1 MNGISPYHLLIG
13 ISIITIFSYLFN
25 LVSKKTN
32 IPSVLLLIVLGIIIN
47 LIDESLHFL
56 EKDLMPLLEI
66 LGIVGLIMIVLEA
79 ALDLKLEKEKWP
91 ILWRSFLVA
100 FLGLVASSFA
110 IGGVLDIFL
119 DGGFERSLIYAIPLS
134 ILSSA
139 IVLPS
144 VHGLEEDKKEFMI
157 YESTFSD
164 ILGITFFY
172 LMIQQFEPEST
183 ASFWG
188 SLGSSVGL
196 TVGVSLL
203 ASYILILVFQKIK
216 SNVKLFLLI
225 SVLILLYAIG
235 KLNHLSS
242 LLIILVFGLVL
253 NNPKVFFRG
262 PLKKLIDEDALGK
275 ILNDFRLITIES
287 AFIVRTFFFVIFGTT
302 ILLSQLVSI
311 TVFFQSIAILGL
323 TFGLRWLFLRVTA
336 GKELF
341 PQVLI
346 APRGLITV
354 LLFFAIPQE
363 FNIPGF
369 ENGILL
375 YVILATS
382 LLMTWSLI
390 KNSQENEGEFIR
402 DDFFDPNPTFED
414 DVIKDIVT
422 NELGIETENL
432 KKPEPEE

>member
-13 ISIITIFSYLFN
+13 ISVIIILSYLFN
-25 LVSKKTN
+25 LISKKTS
-32 IPSVLLLIVLGIIIN
+32 IPSVLLLIVLGIVIN
-47 LIDESLHFL
+47 QVDQSIHFIK
-56 EKDLMPLLEI
+56 KDLMPLLEI

-79 ALDLKLEKEKWP
+79 ALDLKLEREKWP
-91 ILWRSFLVA
+91 ILWRSFVVA
-100 FLGLVASSFA
+100 FLGLIATSFA
-110 IGGVLDIFL
+110 IGGVLDLFL
-119 DGGFERSLIYAIPLS
+119 DCGFQKALLYAIPLS

-144 VHGLEEDKKEFMI
+144 VHGLGEDKKEFMI

-183 ASFWG
+183 ASFWV

-196 TVGVSLL
+196 TIGVSLI
-203 ASYILILVFQKIK
+203 ASYALILVFQKLT

-235 KLNHLSS
+235 KINHLSS

-262 PLKKLIDEDALGK
+262 PLKDLVDHTAVGK
-275 ILNDFRLITIES
+275 ILTDFRLITIET
-287 AFIVRTFFFVIFGTT
+287 AFVIRTFFFVIFGST
-302 ILLSQLVSI
+302 IILSQLVSI
-311 TVFFQSIAILGL
+311 TVFFQSAAILIL
-323 TFGLRWLFLRVTA
+323 TFGLRWVFIRFIV
-336 GKELF
+336 GKDIY
-341 PQVLI
+341 PQVFI

-354 LLFFAIPQE
+354 LLFFAIPKK
-363 FNIPGF
+363 FNVPEF

-382 LLMTWSLI
+382 VIMTWSLI
-390 KNSQENEGEFIR
+390 KDKKEPNDIV
-402 DDFFDPNPTFED
+402 DDFFEPNPELED
-414 DVIKDIVT
+414 DTMSQLVSG
-422 NELGIETENL
+422 ELGIDSENST
-432 KKPEPEE
+432 KE

>member
-323 TFGLRWLFLRVTA
+323 TFGLRWLFLR
-336 GKELF
+336 
-341 PQVLI
+341 
-346 APRGLITV
+346 
-354 LLFFAIPQE
+354 
-363 FNIPGF
+363 
-369 ENGILL
+369 
-375 YVILATS
+375 
-382 LLMTWSLI
+382 
-390 KNSQENEGEFIR
+390 
-402 DDFFDPNPTFED
+402 
-414 DVIKDIVT
+414 
-422 NELGIETENL
+422 
-432 KKPEPEE
+432 

>member
-13 ISIITIFSYLFN
+13 ISVIIILSYLFN
-25 LVSKKTN
+25 LISKKTS
-32 IPSVLLLIVLGIIIN
+32 IPSVLLLIVLGIVIN
-47 LIDESLHFL
+47 QIDQSFHFIK
-56 EKDLMPLLEI
+56 KDLMPLLEI

-79 ALDLKLEKEKWP
+79 ALDLKLEREKWP
-91 ILWRSFLVA
+91 ILWRSFVVA
-100 FLGLVASSFA
+100 FLGLVATSFA
-110 IGGVLDIFL
+110 IGGVLDLFL
-119 DGGFERSLIYAIPLS
+119 DCGFQRSLLYAIPLS

-144 VHGLEEDKKEFMI
+144 VHGLGEDKREFMI

-183 ASFWG
+183 ASFWV

-196 TVGVSLL
+196 TVAISLI
-203 ASYILILVFQKIK
+203 ASYVLILVFQKLT

-235 KLNHLSS
+235 KINHLSS

-253 NNPKVFFRG
+253 NNPSVFFRG
-262 PLKKLIDEDALGK
+262 PLKKIIDHVAVGK
-275 ILNDFRLITIES
+275 ILNDFRLITIET
-287 AFIVRTFFFVIFGTT
+287 AFVVRTFFFVIFGST
-302 ILLSQLVSI
+302 IILSQLVSL
-311 TVFFQSIAILGL
+311 TVFFQSAAILVL
-323 TFGLRWLFLRVTA
+323 TFGLRWIFIRVTV
-336 GKELF
+336 GKDMY
-341 PQVLI
+341 PQVFI

-354 LLFFAIPQE
+354 LLFFAIPKK
-363 FNIPGF
+363 FNVPEF

-382 LLMTWSLI
+382 VIMTWSLI
-390 KNSQENEGEFIR
+390 KDKKNTPNSE
-402 DDFFDPNPTFED
+402 DDLFEPSPNFED
-414 DVIKDIVT
+414 NIISQLVAD
-422 NELGIETENL
+422 ELGVESENSG
-432 KKPEPEE
+432 KE

>member
-13 ISIITIFSYLFN
+13 ISVIIILSYLFN
-25 LVSKKTN
+25 LISKKTS
-32 IPSVLLLIVLGIIIN
+32 IPSVLLLIVLGIAIN
-47 LIDESLHFL
+47 QVDQSIHFIK
-56 EKDLMPLLEI
+56 KDLMPLLEI

-79 ALDLKLEKEKWP
+79 ALDLKLEREKWP
-91 ILWRSFLVA
+91 ILWRSFTVA
-100 FLGLVASSFA
+100 FLGLLATSFA
-110 IGGVLDIFL
+110 IGGVLDLFL
-119 DGGFERSLIYAIPLS
+119 DCGFQKALLYAIPLS

-144 VHGLEEDKKEFMI
+144 VHGLGEDKKEFMI

-183 ASFWG
+183 ASFWV

-196 TVGVSLL
+196 TIGVSLI
-203 ASYILILVFQKIK
+203 ASYALILVFQKLT

-235 KLNHLSS
+235 KINHLSS

-262 PLKKLIDEDALGK
+262 PLKNLVDHTAVGK
-275 ILNDFRLITIES
+275 ILTDFRLITIET
-287 AFIVRTFFFVIFGTT
+287 AFVIRTFFFVIFGST
-302 ILLSQLVSI
+302 IILSQLVSF
-311 TVFFQSIAILGL
+311 TVFFQSAAILIL
-323 TFGLRWLFLRVTA
+323 TFGLRWVFIRFIV
-336 GKELF
+336 GKDIY
-341 PQVLI
+341 PQVFI

-354 LLFFAIPQE
+354 LLFFAIPKK
-363 FNIPGF
+363 FNVPEF

-382 LLMTWSLI
+382 VIMTWSLI
-390 KNSQENEGEFIR
+390 KDKKAPNDII
-402 DDFFDPNPTFED
+402 DDTFEPNPTFED
-414 DVIKDIVT
+414 NAISQLVSD
-422 NELGIETENL
+422 ELGIDTDNSNKE
-432 KKPEPEE
+432 

>member
-13 ISIITIFSYLFN
+13 ISIIIIFSYLFN

-47 LIDESLHFL
+47 QVDQSFNFIN
-56 EKDLMPLLEI
+56 KDLMPLLEI

-91 ILWRSFLVA
+91 ILWRSFVVA
-100 FLGLVASSFA
+100 LLGLVASSFA
-110 IGGVLDIFL
+110 IGAVLDLFL
-119 DGGFERSLIYAIPLS
+119 NSGFEKSLIYAIPLS

-144 VHGLEEDKKEFMI
+144 VHGLGEEKKEFMI

-183 ASFWG
+183 RSFWS

-196 TVGVSLL
+196 TVLVSLL

-262 PLKKLIDEDALGK
+262 PLKKWIDEEALGK
-275 ILNDFRLITIES
+275 ILTDFRLITIES

-311 TVFFQSIAILGL
+311 TVFFQSAAILAL
-323 TFGLRWLFLRVTA
+323 TFGLRWVFFRVTV
-336 GKELF
+336 GKDLF

-354 LLFFAIPQE
+354 LLFFAIPAQ
-363 FNIPGF
+363 FNIPDF

-382 LLMTWSLI
+382 ILMTWSLI
-390 KNSQENEGEFIR
+390 KNSQEEEEDDSLK
-402 DDFFDPNPTFED
+402 DDFFDPNPDFED
-414 DVIKDIVT
+414 NAIQEIVA
-422 NELGIETENL
+422 NDLGLDTATPH
-432 KKPEPEE
+432 KPDPE

>member
-13 ISIITIFSYLFN
+13 ISLIIILSYLFN
-25 LVSKKTN
+25 LVSKKTS
-32 IPSVLLLIVLGIIIN
+32 IPSVLLLIILGVIIKQVDQSFNFIQR
-47 LIDESLHFL
+47 
-56 EKDLMPLLEI
+56 DLMPLLEI

-79 ALDLKLEKEKWP
+79 ALDLKLEREKWP
-91 ILWRSFLVA
+91 ILWRSFVVA
-100 FLGLVASSFA
+100 LLGLVATSFA
-110 IGGVLDIFL
+110 IGGILDFFL
-119 DGGFERSLIYAIPLS
+119 DSGFERSLIYAIPLS

-144 VHGLEEDKKEFMI
+144 VNGLNEDKKEFMI

-183 ASFWG
+183 ASFWS
-188 SLGSSVGL
+188 SLGSNVGL
-196 TVGVSLL
+196 TVAVSLI
-203 ASYILILVFQKIK
+203 ASYILILIFQKLT

-253 NNPKVFFRG
+253 NNPTVFFRG
-262 PLKKLIDEDALGK
+262 PIKKWIDEDALGK
-275 ILNDFRLITIES
+275 ILTDFRLITIES

-302 ILLSQLVSI
+302 IVLSQLVSI
-311 TVFFQSIAILGL
+311 TVFFQSLAILAI
-323 TFGLRWLFLRVTA
+323 TFGLRWVFLRITV
-336 GKELF
+336 GKDLF
-341 PQVLI
+341 PQVFI

-354 LLFFAIPQE
+354 LLFFAIPVQ
-363 FNIPGF
+363 FAIPEF

-382 LLMTWSLI
+382 ILMTWSLI
-390 KNSQENEGEFIR
+390 RNNKEDINELQR
-402 DDFFDPNPTFED
+402 DDFFDPNPSFED
-414 DVIKDIVT
+414 SAIEELV
-422 NELGIETENL
+422 NSELGIETESSEAS
-432 KKPEPEE
+432 KPNE

>member
-1 MNGISPYHLLIG
+1 
-13 ISIITIFSYLFN
+13 

-32 IPSVLLLIVLGIIIN
+32 IPSVLLLIVLGIVIHQV
-47 LIDESLHFL
+47 DESLHFL
-56 EKDLMPLLEI
+56 DKDLMPLLEI

-100 FLGLVASSFA
+100 LLGLVASSFA

-119 DGGFERSLIYAIPLS
+119 NGGFERSLIYAIPLS

-144 VHGLEEDKKEFMI
+144 VHGLEEEKKEFMI

-183 ASFWG
+183 SSFWV

-196 TVGVSLL
+196 TVGVSLI
-203 ASYILILVFQKIK
+203 ASYILILIFQKIK

-262 PLKKLIDEDALGK
+262 PFQKWVDHEALGR
-275 ILNDFRLITIES
+275 ILTDFRLITIES

-302 ILLSQLVSI
+302 ILLAQLVSI
-311 TVFFQSIAILGL
+311 TVFFQSAAILGL
-323 TFGLRWLFLRVTA
+323 TFGLRWIFLRVTV
-336 GKELF
+336 GKDIF
-341 PQVLI
+341 PQAFI

-363 FNIPGF
+363 FSIPRF

-390 KNSQENEGEFIR
+390 KNNQGEEDEVLR
-402 DDFFDPNPTFED
+402 DDFFDPNPDLED
-414 DVIKDIVT
+414 NVIKDIVAS
-422 NELGIETENL
+422 ELGIDTSNETPKTESD
-432 KKPEPEE
+432 

>member
-1 MNGISPYHLLIG
+1 
-13 ISIITIFSYLFN
+13 
-25 LVSKKTN
+25 
-32 IPSVLLLIVLGIIIN
+32 
-47 LIDESLHFL
+47 
-56 EKDLMPLLEI
+56 
-66 LGIVGLIMIVLEA
+66 MIVLEA
-79 ALDLKLEKEKWP
+79 ALDLKLEREKWP

-100 FLGLVASSFA
+100 LLGLVASSFA
-110 IGGVLDIFL
+110 IGGVLDLFL
-119 DGGFERSLIYAIPLS
+119 DSGFEKSLIYAIPLS

-144 VHGLEEDKKEFMI
+144 VHGLTEEKKEFMI

-183 ASFWG
+183 TSFWS

-203 ASYILILVFQKIK
+203 ASYILILVFQKLK

-262 PLKKLIDEDALGK
+262 PMKKWIDEDALGK
-275 ILNDFRLITIES
+275 ILTDFRLITLDS
-287 AFIVRTFFFVIFGTT
+287 AFIFLTFFFVIFGTT
-302 ILLSQLVSI
+302 ILLSQLVSLS
-311 TVFFQSIAILGL
+311 VFFQSAAILAL
-323 TFGLRWLFLRVTA
+323 TFGLRWLFLRFTV
-336 GKELF
+336 GKDLF

-354 LLFFAIPQE
+354 LLFFAIPAQ
-363 FNIPGF
+363 FSIPNF

-382 LLMTWSLI
+382 ILMTWSLI
-390 KNSQENEGEFIR
+390 KNSKEGHEEPNR
-402 DDFFDPNPTFED
+402 DDFFDPSPDFED
-414 DVIKDIVT
+414 SAIADIVA
-422 NELGIETENL
+422 NDLGIENSKPTNHETE
-432 KKPEPEE
+432 

>member
-13 ISIITIFSYLFN
+13 ISVIIILSYLFN
-25 LVSKKTN
+25 LISKKTS
-32 IPSVLLLIVLGIIIN
+32 IPSVLLLIVLGIAIN
-47 LIDESLHFL
+47 QVDQSIHFIK
-56 EKDLMPLLEI
+56 KDLMPLLEI

-79 ALDLKLEKEKWP
+79 ALDLKLEREKWP

-100 FLGLVASSFA
+100 LLGLLATSFA
-110 IGGVLDIFL
+110 IGGVLDLFL
-119 DGGFERSLIYAIPLS
+119 DCGFQKALLYAIPLS

-144 VHGLEEDKKEFMI
+144 VHGLGEDKKEFMI

-183 ASFWG
+183 ASFWV

-196 TVGVSLL
+196 TIGVSLV
-203 ASYILILVFQKIK
+203 ASYALILVFQKLT

-235 KLNHLSS
+235 KINHLSS

-253 NNPKVFFRG
+253 NNPKVFFKG
-262 PLKKLIDEDALGK
+262 PLKNLVDHTAIGK
-275 ILNDFRLITIES
+275 ILTDFRLITIET
-287 AFIVRTFFFVIFGTT
+287 AFVIRTFFFVIFGST
-302 ILLSQLVSI
+302 IILSQLVSI
-311 TVFFQSIAILGL
+311 TVFFQSAAILIL
-323 TFGLRWLFLRVTA
+323 TFGLRWVFIRLFV
-336 GKELF
+336 GKDMY
-341 PQVLI
+341 PQVFI

-354 LLFFAIPQE
+354 LLFFAIPKK
-363 FNIPGF
+363 FNVPEF

-382 LLMTWSLI
+382 VIMTWSLI
-390 KNSQENEGEFIR
+390 KDKKAPNDSF
-402 DDFFDPNPTFED
+402 DDTFEPNPTFED
-414 DVIKDIVT
+414 DTISQLVSE
-422 NELGIETENL
+422 ELGMGPENTT
-432 KKPEPEE
+432 KE